1 MKRGILGLIMVM
13 AVTVISYQCLR
24 FHMYIPILLLF
35 LGLFSFSM
43 VLRAKE
49 IKEYEDEQKNVDDME
64 FYIKNRDKIKEME
77 KTIREYRD
85 NDSTVFYNN

>member
-1 MKRGILGLIMVM
+1 MKRGIIGLVMIM
-13 AVTVISYQCLR
+13 AITIISYQCLR
-24 FHMYIPILLLF
+24 FHIYIPILLLF

-49 IKEYEDEQKNVDDME
+49 MKEEEDEKNKVNDME

-77 KTIREYRD
+77 KTIKEDRD
-85 NDSTVFYNN
+85 NDSSVFYK

>member
-1 MKRGILGLIMVM
+1 MKRCIIGLVMIM
-13 AVTVISYQCLR
+13 AITIISYQCLR
-24 FHMYIPILLLF
+24 FHIYIPILLLF

-49 IKEYEDEQKNVDDME
+49 MKEEEDEQNKVNDME

-77 KTIREYRD
+77 KTIKEDRD
-85 NDSTVFYNN
+85 NDSSVFYK